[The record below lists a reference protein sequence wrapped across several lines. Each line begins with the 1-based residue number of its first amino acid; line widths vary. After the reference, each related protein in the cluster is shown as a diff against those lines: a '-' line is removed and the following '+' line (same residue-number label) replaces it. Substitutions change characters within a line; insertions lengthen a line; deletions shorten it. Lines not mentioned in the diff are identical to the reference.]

1 MLNPRTMNDE
11 ELYEMANKFKN
22 VLQRSRMDDF
32 AADVI
37 EDYVRLRK
45 GAGMR
50 EAPLPAVKT
59 PRLTKQEKEAFVR
72 YWGYC
77 QAYDD
82 LASRI
87 CNGKETL
94 VWQLRIAAYAYAA
107 YNAHGKKTSTSAGG
121 RKSKGKE
128 RA

>member
-11 ELYEMANKFKN
+11 ELYKMAHKFQSAKP
-22 VLQRSRMDDF
+22 RSRMSDF
-32 AADVI
+32 AAEVI
-37 EDYVRLRK
+37 TDYVRLRK

-50 EAPLPAVKT
+50 EAPLPTVKT

-87 CNGKETL
+87 CNGCETL

-107 YNAHGKKTSTSAGG
+107 NNA
-121 RKSKGKE
+121 KGK
-128 RA
+128 